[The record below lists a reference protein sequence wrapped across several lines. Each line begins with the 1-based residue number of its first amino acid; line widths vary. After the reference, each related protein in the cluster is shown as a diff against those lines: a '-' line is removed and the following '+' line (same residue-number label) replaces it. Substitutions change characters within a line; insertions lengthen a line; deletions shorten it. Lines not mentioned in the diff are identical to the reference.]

1 MKPQMALKPMVFAL
15 AALMAAAAQA
25 NGGGWHPAP
34 QPTGVVAAV
43 VTDVQNSAG
52 NKFDDTKTENNASSD
67 NSVNGNSGNVGVNVQ
82 AGSGNQADNS
92 AAISS
97 AKGDFA
103 TVFGLV
109 DVNQNSALNN
119 FVNKGTQNN
128 ASLDNS
134 LNGNSGNLGYNGQAG
149 QGNQGK
155 NNMAITTADGKN
167 IAAAANTEQNSL
179 ANSYLNAA
187 ATSNGYGGHG
197 GHGGSAQY
205 VSNNSSLDNSI
216 NRNSG
221 NVGVNLQSGSGNQG
235 SNSLSIGQGCSVCSS
250 GSGMRF

>member
-25 NGGGWHPAP
+25 GGWHPAP
-34 QPTGVVAAV
+34 QPTGTVAAV

-52 NKFDDTKTENNASSD
+52 NKFDDTETENNASAD
-67 NSVNGNSGNVGVNVQ
+67 NSVNGNSGNMGANVQ
-82 AGSGNQADNS
+82 AGSANQADNS
-92 AAISS
+92 GAISS

-103 TVFGLV
+103 TVFAVV
-109 DVNQNSALNN
+109 DVNQTSGLNN

-128 ASLDNS
+128 ASVDNGI
-134 LNGNSGNLGYNGQAG
+134 NGNSGNVGYNGQAG

-155 NNMAITTADGKN
+155 NNLAITTADGKN

-179 ANSYLNAA
+179 ANNYLNTAA
-187 ATSNGYGGHG
+187 SGYGHYGKP
-197 GHGGSAQY
+197 QY
-205 VSNNSSLDNSI
+205 VSNNSSLDNSV

-221 NVGVNLQSGSGNQG
+221 NVGVNLQSGAGNQG

-250 GSGMRF
+250 GVRF

>member
-1 MKPQMALKPMVFAL
+1 MKPQMALKPLVFAL

-25 NGGGWHPAP
+25 NGWHPAP
-34 QPTGVVAAV
+34 QPTGVVASV

-52 NKFDDTKTENNASSD
+52 NRFDDTNTENNASAD
-67 NSVNGNSGNVGVNVQ
+67 DSVNSNSGNTGVNAQ

-92 AAISS
+92 GAISS
-97 AKGDFA
+97 AKGDYASVFA
-103 TVFGLV
+103 VV
-109 DVNQNSALNN
+109 DVNQNSGLNN

-134 LNGNSGNLGYNGQAG
+134 VNGNSGNVGYNGQAG

-155 NNMAITTADGKN
+155 NNLAITTADGKN

-179 ANSYLNAA
+179 ANSYLNT
-187 ATSNGYGGHG
+187 ATSGYGNYGKP
-197 GHGGSAQY
+197 QY
-205 VSNNSSLDNSI
+205 VSNNSSLNNSV

-221 NVGVNLQSGSGNQG
+221 NTGVNLQSGAGNQG
-235 SNSLSIGQGCSVCSS
+235 SNSLSIGQGCTVCTS
-250 GSGMRF
+250 GVRF

>member
-25 NGGGWHPAP
+25 GGGWHPAP
-34 QPTGVVAAV
+34 QPTGVVASV
-43 VTDVQNSAG
+43 VTDVQNSVG
-52 NKFDDTKTENNASSD
+52 NKFDDTKTENNASAD
-67 NSVNGNSGNVGVNVQ
+67 GSVTGNSGNVGVNVQ

-92 AAISS
+92 GAISS

-103 TVFGLV
+103 TVFAVV
-109 DVNQNSALNN
+109 DVNQNSGLNN

-134 LNGNSGNLGYNGQAG
+134 ANGNSGNLGYNGQAG

-155 NNMAITTADGKN
+155 NNLAITTADGKN

-179 ANSYLNAA
+179 ANNYLNAA
-187 ATSNGYGGHG
+187 ATGYGHHG
-197 GHGGSAQY
+197 GKPQY
-205 VSNNSSLDNSI
+205 VSNNSSLDNSV

-221 NVGVNLQSGSGNQG
+221 NVGVNQQSGAGNQG
-235 SNSLSIGQGCSVCSS
+235 SNSLSIGQGCSVCAS
-250 GSGMRF
+250 GVRF

>member
-1 MKPQMALKPMVFAL
+1 MKPQMALKPLVFAL

-25 NGGGWHPAP
+25 GSWHPAP
-34 QPTGVVAAV
+34 QPSGTIAAV
-43 VTDVQNSAG
+43 VTDVQNSAI
-52 NKFDDTKTENNASSD
+52 NKFEDTKTENNASAD
-67 NSVNGNSGNVGVNVQ
+67 GSVNSNSGNVGVNVQ

-97 AKGDFA
+97 AKGDAA
-103 TVFGLV
+103 TVFGVV
-109 DVNQNSALNN
+109 DVNQNSGLNS

-134 LNGNSGNLGYNGQAG
+134 VNGNSGNLGYNGQAG

-155 NNMAITTADGKN
+155 NNLAIVTADGKN

-179 ANSYLNAA
+179 ANSYLNTA
-187 ATSNGYGGHG
+187 ATSHGYGYGNK
-197 GHGGSAQY
+197 AQY
-205 VSNNSSLDNSI
+205 VSNNSSLDNSV

-235 SNSLSIGQGCSVCSS
+235 SNSLSIGQGCTVCAS
-250 GSGMRF
+250 GVRF

>member
-1 MKPQMALKPMVFAL
+1 MKPQMALKPLVFAL

-25 NGGGWHPAP
+25 NGWHPAP
-34 QPTGVVAAV
+34 QPTGVVASV

-52 NKFDDTKTENNASSD
+52 NRFDDTNTENNASAD
-67 NSVNGNSGNVGVNVQ
+67 DSVNSNSGNTGVNAQ

-92 AAISS
+92 GAISS
-97 AKGDFA
+97 AKGDYASVFA
-103 TVFGLV
+103 VV
-109 DVNQNSALNN
+109 DVNQNSGLNN

-134 LNGNSGNLGYNGQAG
+134 VNGNSGNVGYNGQAG

-155 NNMAITTADGKN
+155 NNLAITTADGKN

-179 ANSYLNAA
+179 ANSYLNT
-187 ATSNGYGGHG
+187 ATSGYGHYGKP
-197 GHGGSAQY
+197 QY
-205 VSNNSSLDNSI
+205 VSNNSSLNNSV

-221 NVGVNLQSGSGNQG
+221 NTGVNLQSGAGNQG
-235 SNSLSIGQGCSVCSS
+235 SNSLSIGQGCTVCAS
-250 GSGMRF
+250 GVRF

>member
-1 MKPQMALKPMVFAL
+1 MKPQMALKPLVFAL

-25 NGGGWHPAP
+25 NGWHPAP
-34 QPTGVVAAV
+34 QPTGTVAAV

-52 NKFDDTKTENNASSD
+52 NKFDDTKTENNASAD
-67 NSVNGNSGNVGVNVQ
+67 NSVNGNSGNTGVNVQ
-82 AGSGNQADNS
+82 SGSGNQADNS
-92 AAISS
+92 GAISS

-103 TVFGLV
+103 TVFAVV

-128 ASLDNS
+128 ASADNS

-155 NNMAITTADGKN
+155 NNLAITTADGKN

-179 ANSYLNAA
+179 ANSYLNTA
-187 ATSNGYGGHG
+187 ATSYGYGHG
-197 GHGGSAQY
+197 KAQY
-205 VSNNSSLDNSI
+205 VSNNSSLDNSV

-235 SNSLSIGQGCSVCSS
+235 SNSLSIGQGCTVCSS
-250 GSGMRF
+250 GVRF

>member
-1 MKPQMALKPMVFAL
+1 MKPQMALKPLVFAL

-25 NGGGWHPAP
+25 NGWHPAP
-34 QPTGVVAAV
+34 QPTGVVASV

-52 NKFDDTKTENNASSD
+52 NRFDDTNTENNASAD
-67 NSVNGNSGNVGVNVQ
+67 DSVNSNSGNTGVNAQ

-92 AAISS
+92 GAISS
-97 AKGDFA
+97 AKGDYASVFA
-103 TVFGLV
+103 VV
-109 DVNQNSALNN
+109 DVNQNSGLNN

-134 LNGNSGNLGYNGQAG
+134 VNGNSGNVGYNGQAG

-155 NNMAITTADGKN
+155 NNLAITTADGKN

-179 ANSYLNAA
+179 DNSYLNT
-187 ATSNGYGGHG
+187 ATSGYGHYGKP
-197 GHGGSAQY
+197 QY
-205 VSNNSSLDNSI
+205 VSNNSSLNNSV

-221 NVGVNLQSGSGNQG
+221 NTGVNLQSGAGNQG
-235 SNSLSIGQGCSVCSS
+235 SNSLSIGQGCTVCTS
-250 GSGMRF
+250 GVRF

>member
-1 MKPQMALKPMVFAL
+1 MKPQMALKPLVFAL

-25 NGGGWHPAP
+25 GGWHPTP

-52 NKFDDTKTENNASSD
+52 NKFNDTKTENNASAD
-67 NSVNGNSGNVGVNVQ
+67 GSVNGNSGNTGVNNQ
-82 AGSGNQADNS
+82 AGSGNLGDNA

-103 TVFGLV
+103 TVFAVV
-109 DVNQNSALNN
+109 DVNQRSADNN

-128 ASLDNS
+128 ASLDGS
-134 LNGNSGNLGYNGQAG
+134 LIGNSGNLGYNGQAG
-149 QGNQGK
+149 QGNEGK
-155 NNMAITTADGKN
+155 NNLAITTADGKN
-167 IAAAANTEQNSL
+167 IAAASNTEQTSL
-179 ANSYLNAA
+179 NNTYLNAA
-187 ATSNGYGGHG
+187 ASSHGYGGKP
-197 GHGGSAQY
+197 QY
-205 VSNNSSLDNSI
+205 VSNNASLDNSV

-221 NVGVNLQSGSGNQG
+221 NVGVNLQAGQGNIG

-250 GSGMRF
+250 SVRF

>member
-1 MKPQMALKPMVFAL
+1 MKPQMALKPLVFAL

-25 NGGGWHPAP
+25 GGWHPAP
-34 QPTGVVAAV
+34 QPTGTIAAV

-52 NKFDDTKTENNASSD
+52 NKFDDTKTENNASAD
-67 NSVNGNSGNVGVNVQ
+67 NSVNSNSGNAGVNAQ

-97 AKGDFA
+97 AKSDAA

-109 DVNQNSALNN
+109 DVNQNSVLNTY
-119 FVNKGTQNN
+119 VNKGTQNN

-134 LNGNSGNLGYNGQAG
+134 INGNSGNVGYNGQAG

-155 NNMAITTADGKN
+155 NNLAIVTADGKN

-179 ANSYLNAA
+179 GNSYLNAA
-187 ATSNGYGGHG
+187 ATSHGYGYGGKP
-197 GHGGSAQY
+197 QY
-205 VSNNSSLDNSI
+205 VSNNASLDNSV

-221 NVGVNLQSGSGNQG
+221 NMGVNLQTGSGNQG
-235 SNSLSIGQGCSVCSS
+235 SNSLAIGQGCTVCAS
-250 GSGMRF
+250 GVRF

>member
-25 NGGGWHPAP
+25 GGWHPAP
-34 QPTGVVAAV
+34 QPTGTVAAV

-52 NKFDDTKTENNASSD
+52 NKFDDTETENNASAD
-67 NSVNGNSGNVGVNVQ
+67 NSVNGNSGNMGVNVQ
-82 AGSGNQADNS
+82 AGSANEADNS
-92 AAISS
+92 GAISS

-103 TVFGLV
+103 TVFAVV
-109 DVNQNSALNN
+109 DVNQTSGLNN

-128 ASLDNS
+128 ASVDNGI
-134 LNGNSGNLGYNGQAG
+134 NGNSGNVGYNGQAG

-155 NNMAITTADGKN
+155 NNLAITTADGKN

-179 ANSYLNAA
+179 ANNYLNTAA
-187 ATSNGYGGHG
+187 SGYGHYGKP
-197 GHGGSAQY
+197 QY
-205 VSNNSSLDNSI
+205 VSNNSSLDNSV

-221 NVGVNLQSGSGNQG
+221 NLGVNLQSGAGNLG

-250 GSGMRF
+250 GVRF

>member
-1 MKPQMALKPMVFAL
+1 MKPQMALKPLVFAL

-25 NGGGWHPAP
+25 GGGWHPAP
-34 QPTGVVAAV
+34 QPTGVVASV
-43 VTDVQNSAG
+43 VTDVQNSVG
-52 NKFDDTKTENNASSD
+52 NKFDDTNTENNASAD
-67 NSVNGNSGNVGVNVQ
+67 GSVTGNSGNVGVNVQ
-82 AGSGNQADNS
+82 AGTGNQADNS
-92 AAISS
+92 GAISS

-103 TVFGLV
+103 SVFAVV
-109 DVNQNSALNN
+109 DVNQASGLNN

-134 LNGNSGNLGYNGQAG
+134 ANGNSGNLGYNGQAG

-155 NNMAITTADGKN
+155 NNLAITTADGKN

-179 ANSYLNAA
+179 ANNYLNAA
-187 ATSNGYGGHG
+187 ASGYGHYGKP
-197 GHGGSAQY
+197 QY
-205 VSNNSSLDNSI
+205 VSNNSSLDNSV

-235 SNSLSIGQGCSVCSS
+235 SNSLSIGQGCSVCAS
-250 GSGMRF
+250 GVRF